1 MALYESL
8 TAQSTPDQIAAAYQ
22 EFTGMSGGDTTANQ
36 DAARSYLTNL
46 GIAAPTIEQSYN
58 QFLQPAQIANTA
70 GMGAQGIGLNFSGQ
84 SLAPDYTALA
94 STGSTAGAT
103 QTADQGASG
112 VKSLLTKNLDN
123 TNNLATTNNAAN
135 NVLSGVILAGDS
147 WLSNPTTEAGFEAQL
162 GQNVTNVAFGGARSG
177 DVLNQLDSFLD
188 AGGTFAPGST
198 VMLNLGGN
206 DLLEGRD
213 PATVRN
219 NLNQLVSEL
228 DGLGVNVIL
237 SGASDVGSVEDVTGS
252 TNLAMSSIYN
262 DVANSNSN
270 VTLVDAMSG
279 LLNQKNLVTGDG
291 FHLNDAGRTAFNAT
305 LSNAYL
311 NSQGKSPIEYTDQ
324 AIRDFVAASGLTP
337 EQASVLAPSFGLT
350 KDRVLD
356 ALSPNVSEEISK
368 NFGAEAKASA
378 YFDQNPDVAAAY
390 AKDSMGMSPQEFAE
404 RHYEKYGATEGRAD
418 LDTAGILSGFKY
430 ANDAGVSEDRL
441 KRTLGED
448 VFNTYKTGF
457 ADYAKTGLASI
468 LADNKLSF
476 DEARTAVKFGRD
488 YGYDAQKLADLTGTD
503 KRVFDAIYKNY
514 DDTTNRI
521 VDSVLDAEDVKTNDD
536 KVVKA
541 FQLQKQFGFTDE
553 DLAKAAD
560 FTPEQVKGFLDPV
573 RNYESERQTLFGNTD
588 TTSAEA
594 RKFIEDAKKNGAVS
608 KLYNEDLG
616 NLDTKIA
623 ELEDRWKTFEGVDP
637 LHAQRVYDQIG
648 QQRTALGDKYY
659 QGTFGDP
666 MKMAAT
672 LAKKGIDTLADIGQK
687 DKFETE
693 KAEVRYTTADGM
705 PIQEIGDKF
714 YVAEE
719 FGDGG
724 TQYREVPKDQIKT
737 TYGRNEFVQD
747 GELGYSQFVP
757 LTAEEQ
763 ATLKD
768 GKYEKLLGKVAY
780 DKDTGKEI
788 AGLDGTIEAEKSG
801 KWYNKKRNELNVGF
815 TDSGVP
821 VLYTTKEKTGFGAAL
836 EQALPVIAMALP
848 FMLPGIGAALSSGL
862 ASAGGSALA
871 AGSLA
876 NSALTQG
883 IISGTLGSLGGQDFG
898 KSFLSGAINPVINTG
913 IGSLLPT
920 GMDPNIARAVTG
932 AGSGVIKGALQGGD
946 IGDLLQQGILSG
958 ATNYGLGEVT
968 KGLNLTPQQLNFAT
982 GIALPLIQGQKV
994 NPMNVIGTLAQSGQ
1008 QAQKARP

>member
-1 MALYESL
+1 MATAPLYQSL
-8 TAQSTPDQIAAAYQ
+8 TAQSTPDQIAQAYSQ
-22 EFTGMSGGDTTANQ
+22 FVGGAGGDTTANQ

-70 GMGAQGIGLNFSGQ
+70 GMGAQGIGLNLGAVN
-84 SLAPDYTALA
+84 L
-94 STGSTAGAT
+94 GGAT
-103 QTADQGASG
+103 QAADQGTSG
-112 VKSLLTKNLDN
+112 IKSLLTNDLAN
-123 TNNLATTNNAAN
+123 TNNVATTNNAAN
-135 NVLSGVILAGDS
+135 NVLGGLILAGDS
-147 WLSNPTTEAGFEAQL
+147 FLSGASNAPTIASQT
-162 GQNVTNVAFGGARSG
+162 GQNVTNVAVGGSTTN
-177 DVLNQLDSFLD
+177 DVINQLDNFTS

-206 DLLEGRD
+206 DLLQGED

-219 NLNQLVSEL
+219 NLNQLVSDL
-228 DGLGVNVIL
+228 GALGVNVIL

-262 DVANSNSN
+262 DVASSNQN
-270 VTLVDAMSG
+270 ATVVDAMSG
-279 LLNQKNLVTGDG
+279 LLNQKNLVTEDG
-291 FHLNDAGRTAFNAT
+291 FHLNTAGQTAFNAA

-324 AIRDFVAASGLTP
+324 AIRDFVTANGLTP

-356 ALSPNVSEEISK
+356 ALSPTTKEQISQQ
-368 NFGAEAKASA
+368 FAVADGAA
-378 YFDQNPDVAAAY
+378 PT
-390 AKDSMGMSPQEFAE
+390 
-404 RHYEKYGATEGRAD
+404 TE
-418 LDTAGILSGFKY
+418 GILSGFKY
-430 ANDAGVSEDRL
+430 ANDAGISEDRL

-457 ADYAKTGLASI
+457 ADYAKTGIANI
-468 LADNKLSF
+468 LADKKLSF

-514 DDTTNRI
+514 DDTTNKI
-521 VDSVLDAEDVKTNDD
+521 VDSVLGAEDAKTAED
-536 KVVKA
+536 KIIKA
-541 FQLQKQFGFTDE
+541 LALQKQFGFTDE
-553 DLAKAAD
+553 DLAKAAE

-573 RNYESERQTLFGNTD
+573 RNFGTEINSLLADTD
-588 TTSAEA
+588 STAADTK
-594 RKFIEDAKKNGAVS
+594 KFIEEAKKNGAIS
-608 KLYNEDLG
+608 KLYGENLS

-693 KAEVRYTTADGM
+693 KAEVRYTTADGK
-705 PIQEIGDKF
+705 PVIQTDDGRFLFDRAMGADYSEYVEI
-714 YVAEE
+714 
-719 FGDGG
+719 
-724 TQYREVPKDQIKT
+724 PKDQIKT
-737 TYGRNEFVQD
+737 TYGRNEFVPEGD
-747 GELGYSQFVP
+747 GGYNQFVP
-757 LTAEEQ
+757 LTEEEQ

-815 TDSGVP
+815 SESGVP

-836 EQALPVIAMALP
+836 QQALPIISMVLP
-848 FMLPGIGAALSSGL
+848 FVLPGVGAALSSGL

-883 IISGTLGSLGGQDFG
+883 IISGTLGALGGQDVG
-898 KSFLSGAINPVINTG
+898 KSFLSGAISPVINTG

-920 GMDPNIARAVTG
+920 GLDPNIARAVTG

-1008 QAQKARP
+1008 QAQKAQP